1 MTLLAAFLC
10 RIGGHKPYEH
20 PRVVW
25 TPRPRGEPYSDGQMM
40 LIKRCKRCGVEL
52 SRRPMLAGEDEI
64 EA

>member
-1 MTLLAAFLC
+1 MTMLSAFIC
-10 RIGGHKPYEH
+10 RLGGHKPYEH

-25 TPRPRGEPYSDGQMM
+25 EKRRFGPAQDGKMM
-40 LIKRCKRCGVEL
+40 MVKRCKRCGAEL